1 MARVAPKKAARKS
14 ATTKK
19 AAAGTPVKKAAT
31 KKAAP
36 KKAAPKKAVPKKA
49 APKKAASRSPVAKKA
64 AVRKTAPVKKAAAKS
79 ASPTTAIR
87 DPMSKSQLVTSLA
100 ESTGVSKQDVGAIL
114 NELGNLIERH
124 VKKRSA
130 GQFTLPGLL
139 KIRTV
144 KKKAT
149 KARKGRNPF
158 TGEEIMIAA
167 KPAHTTVKVMPLKAL
182 KEMAEK

>member
-1 MARVAPKKAARKS
+1 MAQVGTKKSTAKKKAVAKKPVKKGATGT

-19 AAAGTPVKKAAT
+19 A
-31 KKAAP
+31 
-36 KKAAPKKAVPKKA
+36 
-49 APKKAASRSPVAKKA
+49 
-64 AVRKTAPVKKAAAKS
+64 APVKKAAA
-79 ASPTTAIR
+79 TTAIK
-87 DPMSKSQLVTSLA
+87 DPMTKSQMVTALA
-100 ESTGVSKQDVGAIL
+100 ESTGLSKQDVGAVL
-114 NELGNLIERH
+114 SELGNLVERH
-124 VKKRSA
+124 VKKRGA

-158 TGEEIMIAA
+158 TGEEITIAA
-167 KPAHTTVKVMPLKAL
+167 KPARTTVRVTPLKGL

>member
-14 ATTKK
+14 VTKKK

-31 KKAAP
+31 KKAATKKAAV
-36 KKAAPKKAVPKKA
+36 KKAAPKKSVT
-49 APKKAASRSPVAKKA
+49 RSPAAKKA
-64 AVRKTAPVKKAAAKS
+64 AVRKTAPVKKAASKA

-87 DPMSKSQLVTSLA
+87 DPMSKSQLVTALT
-100 ESTGVSKQDVGAIL
+100 ESTGVSKQDVNAIL

-158 TGEEIMIAA
+158 TGEEIMISA
-167 KPAHTTVKVMPLKAL
+167 KPARTSVKVMPLKAL

>member
-14 ATTKK
+14 ATKK
-19 AAAGTPVKKAAT
+19 NAAAGPAVKKAAT
-31 KKAAP
+31 KKAAV
-36 KKAAPKKAVPKKA
+36 KKASVKKVAPQKSATGGL
-49 APKKAASRSPVAKKA
+49 VAKKA
-64 AVRKTAPVKKAAAKS
+64 AVRKTAPVKKATAKT
-79 ASPTTAIR
+79 ASPTTALR
-87 DPMSKSQLVTSLA
+87 DPMSKAQLVTALA
-100 ESTGVSKQDVGAIL
+100 ESTGLSKQDVGAVLGEL
-114 NELGNLIERH
+114 NTLIERH

-130 GQFTLPGLL
+130 GQFTLPGLF

-167 KPAHTTVKVMPLKAL
+167 KPARTSVKVMPLKGL